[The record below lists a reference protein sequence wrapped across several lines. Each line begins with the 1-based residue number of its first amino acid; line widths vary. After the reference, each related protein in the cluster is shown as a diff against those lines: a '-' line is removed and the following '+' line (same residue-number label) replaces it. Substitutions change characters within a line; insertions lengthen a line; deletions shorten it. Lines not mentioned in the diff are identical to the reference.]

1 MTPKEPPPPPPERR
15 HNYTLREILQEFV
28 SHARDIA
35 AHARTMTPEEREQAQ
50 QRLEWLADE
59 VWRIAS
65 GVETPP
71 E

>member
-1 MTPKEPPPPPPERR
+1 MTPKPPPPERR
-15 HNYTLREILQEFV
+15 HNFTLREMLEEFV

-35 AHARTMTPEEREQAQ
+35 ARAATMTPDERDRAVE
-50 QRLEWLADE
+50 RLEWLADE

-65 GVETPP
+65 GGEPGP